1 MIFVFIILS
10 SFFLYNLNQLS
21 IKKRQLEGEVKE
33 FRKIKRKLNK
43 WRNSQDKIIEILDN
57 GLLRLKQLRLKRK
70 MNKIF

>member
-43 WRNSQDKIIEILDN
+43 WRNSQDKIKEILDN